1 MDATARHLAPLD
13 KRPMHTDVDDNVHIF
28 EIWIGMM
35 EAMLIF
41 IGLAALY
48 GGLKIILERRL
59 APLDVRGVDG
69 DLADVAFASGCSV
82 YDLFQQAGQHWRFSQ
97 AKIKC
102 DFKTYLNGGEIPG
115 YVRMHINAQP
125 KHTRDR
131 TYSKLIFSG
140 GRPPYL

>member
-1 MDATARHLAPLD
+1 
-13 KRPMHTDVDDNVHIF
+13 
-28 EIWIGMM
+28 M

-41 IGLAALY
+41 IFLAVLY
-48 GGLKIILERRL
+48 GGLKIYFERRL
-59 APLDVRGVDG
+59 APLDVLGDEG

-97 AKIKC
+97 AKIES
-102 DFKTYLNGGEIPG
+102 DFKTYLNSDDIPG
-115 YVRMHINAQP
+115 YVRQYIKAQP
-125 KHTRDR
+125 GHTRDR